1 MALRFSLDRVASPA
15 KARDGAVVI
24 EQPQTKIPK
33 VEQLQRPMPPR
44 RRRAPTTGDVVVCL
58 YKYCDDASA
67 VWMDVQ
73 EPGLPLWQIQM
84 AHEARDSMVFNLLD
98 NFNEF
103 LAQHED
109 ASIPKTAVELQRHA
123 LIKLVSTSADG
134 PDEVGTFVR
143 WRPAFYVAGS
153 ETALNNF
160 CYLLDAFL
168 IWLTKDR
175 PTYDDVCLHPHGD
188 VDIDATWD
196 HLEYPNYTLEE
207 RAKSVPLGVFEAYP
221 PQGKRL
227 VLITI
232 QVESESVL
240 SFVFHGNTWPFRQAF
255 DVAGIPGLRDAEVYF
270 RVLKSIDAS
279 SEEDKQRVLHVLG
292 DGVLKNVV
300 ARVTIEGRAPAGTAV
315 HTFLRLLRERQH
327 LFFA

>member
-1 MALRFSLDRVASPA
+1 
-15 KARDGAVVI
+15 
-24 EQPQTKIPK
+24 
-33 VEQLQRPMPPR
+33 
-44 RRRAPTTGDVVVCL
+44 
-58 YKYCDDASA
+58 
-67 VWMDVQ
+67 MDVQ
-73 EPGLPLWQIQM
+73 EQGIPLWQLQI
-84 AHEARDSMVFNLLD
+84 AHEARDSIAFNLPEKW
-98 NFNEF
+98 NEF

-123 LIKLVSTSADG
+123 LIKLVSTSADD
-134 PDEVGTFVR
+134 PDEIGTFIR

-153 ETALNNF
+153 ETALDNF

-175 PTYDDVCLHPHGD
+175 PTYDEVYLHPHGD
-188 VDIDATWD
+188 VCIDATWD

-221 PQGKRL
+221 PQGKRI

-232 QVESESVL
+232 QIESGSVP

-255 DVAGIPGLRDAEVYF
+255 DAAGIHGVRDGETYF

-279 SEEDKQRVLHVLG
+279 SEEEKQRVLHVLG

-300 ARVTIEGRAPAGTAV
+300 ARLTIEGKASAGTAV
-315 HTFLRLLRERQH
+315 HMFLRLLRKRQN
-327 LFFA
+327 LSFA